1 MSDLTFTNRS
11 IVDFKQKL
19 TGGGARSNLF
29 EVEIEY
35 PIEIAVDT
43 SANGPKEFGKFM
55 IKAAEIPASNLGNIP
70 VPFRGRVLPIAGDRT
85 FDPWTV
91 TIINDTNFRLR
102 DVMERWS
109 DGINDIQTAQGTVD
123 PETYQTKATV
133 LQLSRGTSTDGKIT
147 SDKNIPILRTYDFV
161 GIYPNVVSSIPLD
174 HGATDQIEEFQVTF
188 NYLYWEVRGGKDRT
202 GTSLV
207 DKGETGAAGQAFS
220 IATVGDVT

>member
-1 MSDLTFTNRS
+1 MSGFSVDNFTS
-11 IVDFKQKL
+11 ALK
-19 TGGGARSNLF
+19 TSGARSNLF

-91 TIINDTNFRLR
+91 TIINDTNFKIR
-102 DVMERWS
+102 DAMEQWS
-109 DGINDIQTAQGTVD
+109 NSINDLQTSQGIID
-123 PETYQTKATV
+123 PADYQTNAKV
-133 LQLSRGTSTDGKIT
+133 KQLSRKGGNDPGKI
-147 SDKNIPILRTYDFV
+147 DVLREYRFE

-174 HGATDQIEEFQVTF
+174 YGATDQIEEFQVTF
-188 NYLYWEVRGGKDRT
+188 NYLFYSVTD
-202 GTSLV
+202 
-207 DKGETGAAGQAFS
+207 GETLGNSGGIQDL
-220 IATVGDVT
+220 I